1 MGEKTREHTKPV
13 VKPIA
18 ELCVRDLLGRE
29 SLEDL
34 SRGYRRHDGQL
45 SFQKARRYLDAV
57 KANDYVF
64 FKI

>member
-13 VKPIA
+13 VKPIT
-18 ELCVRDLLGRE
+18 ELCVQDLLGRE

-45 SFQKARRYLDAV
+45 IVSEIPEVFRRCQS
-57 KANDYVF
+57 K
-64 FKI
+64 

>member
-1 MGEKTREHTKPV
+1 MGEKTRELTKPV

-45 SFQKARRYLDAV
+45 IVSESLEVFRRCQS
-57 KANDYVF
+57 K
-64 FKI
+64 

>member
-13 VKPIA
+13 VKPIT

-45 SFQKARRYLDAV
+45 PFQKARRY
-57 KANDYVF
+57 
-64 FKI
+64 